1 MHFKLTHTP
10 YSHFRKDNGR
20 FLKFTTP
27 SYSDMLRA
35 HEALQ
40 TYAFPGRRNLGYLFA
55 FESKRADVMASLDAK
70 TRQVTLPPT
79 RRRFNAM
86 AEYARQFRK
95 LQVWTCWTQLNVQ
108 YQLCMSYPSIL
119 VGPAILPESSPEA
132 LNVIRGSASFRSEQ
146 RLPSLTWSSGVDGA
160 SLWRAS
166 QPKVGLQGNRSTAD
180 EIYLKHIAES
190 AMTTNALL
198 GNPTSRPSRAALQH
212 LTGSLGSK
220 EWTLEPN
227 CQLKILDLRPK
238 SSAMA
243 NRTGGK
249 SVIVFS
255 WLITEVA

>member
-1 MHFKLTHTP
+1 MP
-10 YSHFRKDNGR
+10 YSYNRKDNGR
-20 FLKFTTP
+20 LLKFTTP
-27 SYSDMLRA
+27 SYADMLRA

-86 AEYARQFRK
+86 VEYARQFRK
-95 LQVWTCWTQLNVQ
+95 LQVWTCWTQLNAQ

-119 VGPAILPESSPEA
+119 VGPSILQESSPEA
-132 LNVIRGSASFRSEQ
+132 LLVIRGSASFRSEQ

-166 QPKVGLQGNRSTAD
+166 QPKVGLQGNRNTAD

-198 GNPTSRPSRAALQH
+198 GNTTSRPSRAALQH
-212 LTGSLGSK
+212 LTGSLSLK
-220 EWTLEPN
+220 EWTLESN

-243 NRTGGK
+243 NRTGGEFM
-249 SVIVFS
+249 IVLR
-255 WLITEVA
+255 WLVTILA